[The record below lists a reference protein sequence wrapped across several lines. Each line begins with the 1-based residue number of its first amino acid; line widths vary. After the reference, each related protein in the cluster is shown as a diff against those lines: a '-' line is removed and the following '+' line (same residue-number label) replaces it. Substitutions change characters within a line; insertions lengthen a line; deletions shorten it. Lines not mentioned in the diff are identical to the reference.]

1 MAYNVSTLLSNGIT
15 LPLAIEDIEITE
27 QDENDDDD
35 TNETDDSI

>member
-15 LPLAIEDIEITE
+15 PLAIEDIEITE